1 VHNSASDELMLADLN
16 QSLGGGF
23 TIWPEPA
30 YDPIGMAW
38 ANGRRCMDTP
48 DPGPDLTP
56 PLLWADG
63 TPLKRGPHTTR
74 AWKAMVDAHGLP
86 CTAGGR
92 TVGNWP
98 KADSE

>member
-1 VHNSASDELMLADLN
+1 MHNSASDELMLADLN

-48 DPGPDLTP
+48 DPGPDTSQP
-56 PLLWADG
+56 NVWADG
-63 TPLKRGPHTTR
+63 HPIEHGPHTPTAWR
-74 AWKAMVDAHGLP
+74 ALVARHGVPARQATPADAGWLGP
-86 CTAGGR
+86 R
-92 TVGNWP
+92 
-98 KADSE
+98 